1 MRVNRSKRLFRRAR
15 QVLPGGVNS
24 PVRAFGSVGGT
35 PRFIARASGS
45 SVEDVDGNR
54 YVDFVASWGAVI
66 AGHAHPVIVEAV
78 RRAAANGTSFG
89 APTEAEIE
97 LAERVAACVPSI
109 EMLRLVNSGTEAA
122 MSALRLARAATGRDK
137 ILKFEG
143 CYHGHADAVLAAAG
157 SGVATLG
164 IPGSVGVPAAAVAD
178 TLVVPFN
185 DLSAVEATFTARPD
199 EIAAVVVEPIPAN
212 MGLVWPDPDFLTG
225 LRDSCDAFGS
235 LLVFDEVI
243 SGFRV
248 GLGGAQER
256 FGVTPDLTCLGK
268 VIGGGLPVGAY
279 GGRARLMERIA
290 PAGDVYQAG
299 TLAGNPLAVAAGLAA
314 LELITPPGV
323 FDAFEARSSRVAK
336 ELEAAALEVGL
347 PFQTRAAGA
356 LFGVAFSETPVR
368 TYADAA
374 AADHDRYGRFF
385 HAMLDQGIYLA
396 PSGYE
401 AGFLTLA
408 HGDAEI
414 DQLLQAAR
422 RAFKKV
428 A

>member
-54 YVDFVASWGAVI
+54 YLDYVASWGAVI
-66 AGHAHPVIVEAV
+66 AGHAHPVVVEAV

-97 LAERVAACVPSI
+97 LAERISSWVPSI
-109 EMLRLVNSGTEAA
+109 EMLRLVTSGTEAA
-122 MSALRLARAATGRDK
+122 MSVLRLARAATGRDK

-164 IPGSVGVPAAAVAD
+164 IPGSVGVPMAAVSD

-185 DLSAVEATFTARPD
+185 DLAAVEAVFTVRPD
-199 EIAAVVVEPIPAN
+199 EIAAVVVEPVPAN
-212 MGLVWPDPDFLTG
+212 MGLIWPDADFLSG
-225 LRDSCDAFGS
+225 LRELCDAFGS

-256 FGVTPDLTCLGK
+256 FGVAPDLTCLGK

-279 GGRARLMERIA
+279 GGRAALMERMA

-314 LELITPPGV
+314 LELVSAPGV
-323 FDAFEARSSRVAK
+323 FDAFEARSRTVAD
-336 ELEAAALEVGL
+336 ELGAAAGDAKVPL
-347 PFQTRAAGA
+347 QTHSAGA
-356 LFGVAFSETPVR
+356 MFGLAFSETPVR
-368 TYADAA
+368 SYADAA
-374 AADHDRYGRFF
+374 RADHDRYGRFF

-401 AGFLTLA
+401 VGFLTLA

>member
-78 RRAAANGTSFG
+78 RRAAANGISFG

-97 LAERVAACVPSI
+97 LAERIVACVPSI
-109 EMLRLVNSGTEAA
+109 EMLRLVTSGTEAA
-122 MSALRLARAATGRDK
+122 MSALRLARAATGRDR

-164 IPGSVGVPAAAVAD
+164 IPGSAGVPAAAVAD
-178 TLVVPFN
+178 TLVVAFN
-185 DLSAVEATFTARPD
+185 DLAAVEAAFTARPD

-212 MGLVWPDPDFLTG
+212 MGLAWPDVDFLSR
-225 LRDSCDAFGS
+225 LRELCDAFGS

-279 GGRARLMERIA
+279 GGSARLMQRIA
-290 PAGDVYQAG
+290 PVGDVYQAG

-323 FDAFEARSSRVAK
+323 FDAFEASSLRIAK
-336 ELEAAALEVGL
+336 ELEAAAREAGL

-356 LFGVAFSETPVR
+356 LFGLAFSETPVR
-368 TYADAA
+368 SFADAA

-408 HGDAEI
+408 HGDGEI